1 MSSRFDGI
9 LIASDQILLRE
20 TLSHGKG
27 FAKGNGA
34 LMVEAKFES
43 LLLEVEAA
51 HAPNQPPNSQQTPFS
66 GRFDNRFSESEI
78 SMVRGALVL
87 FGEHCLAESKKWL
100 GKNKEEK
107 KLFVEMVKHMNT
119 ELASA
124 QARDED

>member
-9 LIASDQILLRE
+9 LIASDQIFLRE
-20 TLSHGKG
+20 VLSHGKR
-27 FAKGNGA
+27 FAKGNSA

-43 LLLEVEAA
+43 LLLEVEDA
-51 HAPNQPPNSQQTPFS
+51 HAPNQPPNSQQMPFS

-119 ELASA
+119 ELASS